1 MFRDVKSARRFN
13 FNLYRWKIPMFGT
26 FSVWYKNKQNI
37 ANKCIKVQEGNF
49 WKLIIQSSKLRGGLI
64 FEKFRRN
71 LHWKV
76 LQLDHLYLIRV
87 LYCVLCSIHRDS
99 ERYDRRK
106 REIVRVKASR
116 RAALND
122 TNGVRAR
129 SVRRGMGSW
138 TFSISFSFQHRVS
151 SFMDFFYRCV
161 CVCVGTRARARV
173 CAGGP

>member
-1 MFRDVKSARRFN
+1 MKSF
-13 FNLYRWKIPMFGT
+13 
-26 FSVWYKNKQNI
+26 V
-37 ANKCIKVQEGNF
+37 
-49 WKLIIQSSKLRGGLI
+49 
-64 FEKFRRN
+64 RN

-129 SVRRGMGSW
+129 SARRGMGSW

-161 CVCVGTRARARV
+161 CVCVCGNARACARMCWWTV
-173 CAGGP
+173 TAAAGGIRIFNVGVPVWILN

>member
-1 MFRDVKSARRFN
+1 M
-13 FNLYRWKIPMFGT
+13 
-26 FSVWYKNKQNI
+26 
-37 ANKCIKVQEGNF
+37 
-49 WKLIIQSSKLRGGLI
+49 I

-161 CVCVGTRARARV
+161 CVCVWERARV
-173 CAGGP
+173 RAYVLVDRNSCSRWDSDIQCRRTCMDIKLTPVSREY